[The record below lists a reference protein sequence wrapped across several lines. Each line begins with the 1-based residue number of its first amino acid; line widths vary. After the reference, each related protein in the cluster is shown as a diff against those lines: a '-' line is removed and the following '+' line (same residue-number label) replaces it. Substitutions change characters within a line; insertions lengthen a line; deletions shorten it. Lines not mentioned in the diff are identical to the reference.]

1 MGKEGEI
8 VDKNFTVKEN
18 ELVKEEEM
26 IKGFDDLGRIERLQH
41 YVNLLDED
49 YFRALEHLSNEK
61 MYNSQYKYYEEFEQN
76 GKTDFLEE
84 LETYFPEISRSN
96 GSRFYKKLDYN
107 IGIICDEFV
116 YNAYKDSANIKYIS
130 ADSNVADSDFDFV
143 IIVSSW
149 RGIDGSWAQ
158 VASPRSDK
166 REKLMNM
173 VSAFK
178 KSGIPT
184 AFYSKEDPV
193 NFHLFKD
200 IAKECDVIYTS
211 AVEMVEKYK
220 EYCNND
226 NVHVM
231 EFGVNPRY
239 HNPVGSR
246 TQTAEQNKDHV
257 LFAGSWTEKYP
268 VRNNESARMFDGVKE
283 NGFDL
288 TIVDRNLELRKTR
301 YQFPKRYIENLTYPM
316 EHNDLM
322 DTHRL
327 IPWAI
332 NVNSVK
338 YSETMFANRVFELQ
352 AMGNLM
358 LTNYSMGVNNKF
370 PNLFIVNTKA
380 DVKPM
385 LNNHSENEYEDLR
398 AKGIRQVML
407 NETGFH
413 RVSQF
418 AENFGLQSNIDEKK
432 ILVVASDVSAKI
444 QESFDRQM
452 YENKNLINEDELT
465 KINIS
470 DYDFITYFSDE
481 FIYEE
486 YHLEDLLSA
495 FVYTDVDFVTKQNTN
510 LHDYSQSYENLSL
523 TMFDIT
529 VLNNSFRTESEN
541 GYVIPMTEVMTDIP
555 EKTNSEK
562 LVSVIVP
569 IHNNGRY
576 LEDKCFRSLTRSS
589 IFDKMEII
597 FINDGSTDPE
607 TISIINRLRR
617 RYPDVVY
624 VEFPEGSGSAS
635 RPRNEGAKIVK
646 TPYLTYLDPDN
657 EASGDGYADLLDK
670 LIKNPELDMAV
681 GNIMKEDNKRRATF
695 KYSGTVKKF
704 NNKKLLIEDT
714 HKFME
719 ESALRAQS
727 IQALIVKTN
736 IIQDNNIEM
745 VEGAAGQDTVF
756 FQELILNCHNVIGVE
771 TFVHMYYAAV
781 SGSVT
786 NTIGKKFFDKYYK
799 LEIERIPFLKEHNL
813 LETYLNERFN
823 FYVKGWYLSR
833 IDRIKPEERH
843 DAITRFLD
851 IYSLYDQYDKV
862 EDNDLLEQIE
872 SLKNEV
878 NYKG

>member
-1 MGKEGEI
+1 MSNNIEENLSEDVENNNEKEIQG
-8 VDKNFTVKEN
+8 
-18 ELVKEEEM
+18 L
-26 IKGFDDLGRIERLQH
+26 DDLNKIERLKY

-61 MYNSQYKYYEEFEQN
+61 MYNSQYKYYEEFEMN

-84 LETYFPEISRSN
+84 LESSFPNISKSN
-96 GSRFYKKLDYN
+96 GSRLFKKLDYK

-130 ADSNVADSDFDFV
+130 ADDQESDEDFDFV
-143 IIVSSW
+143 IFVTSW

-166 REKLMNM
+166 REQLMRLVNK
-173 VSAFK
+173 FK
-178 KSGIPT
+178 NKGIPT

-193 NFHLFKD
+193 NYHLFKD

-211 AVEMVEKYK
+211 ALEMVDIYK
-220 EYCNND
+220 EYCSND

-231 EFGVNPRY
+231 EFGVNPNY
-239 HNPVGSR
+239 HNPVGTR
-246 TQTAEQNKDHV
+246 TETASKNKEHV
-257 LFAGSWTEKYP
+257 IFAGSWTEKYP
-268 VRNNESARMFDGVKE
+268 VRNNESARMFDGIKE
-283 NGFDL
+283 SDYDL
-288 TIVDRNLELRKTR
+288 TIIDRNLELRKTR
-301 YQFPKRYIENLTYPM
+301 YQFPRRYIENLTYPM

-322 DTHRL
+322 NTHRL

-385 LNNHSENEYEDLR
+385 LTNHTENEYEDVR

-407 NETGFH
+407 KETGFH
-413 RVSQF
+413 RIAQF
-418 AENFGLQSNIDEKK
+418 ASNFGLQTNLNDKK
-432 ILVVASDVSAKI
+432 ILVITSELTPKV

-452 YENKNLINEDELT
+452 YEFKTLVTKEDLDTINS
-465 KINIS
+465 NQ
-470 DYDFITYFSDE
+470 YDFVTYMNDN

-495 FVYTDVDFVTKQNTN
+495 FVYTDVDFVTKQTVG
-510 LHDYSQSYENLSL
+510 LHEYTGNYNDMNL
-523 TMFDIT
+523 TMFDVNI
-529 VLNNSFRTESEN
+529 LNNNFEPDTSN
-541 GYVIPMTEVMTDIP
+541 GYVIPMTEIMIETP
-555 EKTNSEK
+555 QKNNNEK
-562 LVSVIVP
+562 LVSIIVP

-589 IFDKMEII
+589 IFEKMEII
-597 FINDGSTDPE
+597 FINDGSTDKE

-617 RYPDVVY
+617 RHPDIIY
-624 VEFPEGSGSAS
+624 VEFEEGSGSAS

-646 TPYLTYLDPDN
+646 TPYMTYLDPDN
-657 EASGDGYADLLDK
+657 EASGDGYADLLRELMD
-670 LIKNPELDMAV
+670 NPETDVAI

-695 KYSGTVKKF
+695 KYSGTVKKY
-704 NNKKLLIEDT
+704 NNNSLFIEDT
-714 HKFME
+714 HAFMK
-719 ESALRAQS
+719 ESGLRAQS
-727 IQALIVKTN
+727 IQALIVKTKV
-736 IIQDNNIEM
+736 IQDNKIKM

-756 FQELILNCHNVIGVE
+756 FQELILNCTNAIAVE

-786 NTIGKKFFDKYYK
+786 NTIGTKFFDKYYK
-799 LEIERIPFLKEHNL
+799 LEIERIPFLKKHNL
-813 LETYLNERFN
+813 LQTYLEDRFN
-823 FYVKGWYLSR
+823 FYIKGWYLSR
-833 IDRIKPEERH
+833 LDRIKPEERNE
-843 DAITRFLD
+843 AITRFLD
-851 IYSLYDQYDKV
+851 IYSLYDKYDKV
-862 EDNDLLEQIE
+862 EDNDLLEQIRM
-872 SLKNEV
+872 LKNEV
-878 NYKG
+878 NYKE

>member
-1 MGKEGEI
+1 MG
-8 VDKNFTVKEN
+8 KNFTEKET
-18 ELVKEEEM
+18 ELVKDTEI
-26 IKGFDDLGRIERLQH
+26 IKGFDDLDKVERLKH

-84 LETYFPEISRSN
+84 LETHFPEISKSN

-130 ADSNVADSDFDFV
+130 ADSDIENSNFDFV
-143 IIVSSW
+143 IVVSSW

-166 REKLMNM
+166 REILMGMISKL
-173 VSAFK
+173 K
-178 KSGIPT
+178 KSGVPT

-193 NFHLFKD
+193 NYHLFKD
-200 IAKECDVIYTS
+200 VAKECDVIYTS
-211 AVEMVEKYK
+211 AVEMVDKYK
-220 EYCNND
+220 QYCNNEH
-226 NVHVM
+226 VHVM
-231 EFGVNPRY
+231 EFGVNPKY

-246 TQTAEQNKDHV
+246 TQIAIQNKDHV

-380 DVKPM
+380 DVKSM
-385 LNNHSENEYEDLR
+385 LSNHSEREYEDMR

-413 RVSQF
+413 RISQF
-418 AENFGLQSNIDEKK
+418 AENFGMKSNIEEKK
-432 ILVVASDVSAKI
+432 ILVVASGITAKI
-444 QESFDRQM
+444 QDSFDRQM
-452 YENKNLINEDELT
+452 YNNKTLISESELT
-465 KINIS
+465 GVHPG
-470 DYDFITYFSDE
+470 DYNFITYFSEE

-495 FVYTDVDFVTKQNTN
+495 FVYTDVDFVTKQNSK
-510 LHDYSQSYENLSL
+510 LHDYSNSYENLNL
-523 TMFDIT
+523 TMFDASI
-529 VLNNSFRTESEN
+529 LNRSFKTDSEN
-541 GYVIPMTEVMTDIP
+541 GYAIPMTEILTNLP
-555 EKTNSEK
+555 ETISTEK

-597 FINDGSTDPE
+597 FINDGSTDLE

-617 RYPDVVY
+617 RYPDIVY
-624 VEFPEGSGSAS
+624 VEYPEGSGSAS
-635 RPRNEGAKIVK
+635 RPRNEGAKMVK

-657 EASGDGYADLLDK
+657 EASGDGYADLLNK
-670 LIKNPELDMAV
+670 LLENPDLDMAV

-704 NNKKLLIEDT
+704 NNKNLLIDDT
-714 HKFME
+714 HQFMKD
-719 ESALRAQS
+719 SGLRAQS

-756 FQELILNCHNVIGVE
+756 FQELILNCRNAIAVE

-799 LEIERIPFLKEHNL
+799 LEIERIPFLKEHKL

-823 FYVKGWYLSR
+823 FYIKGWYLSR
-833 IDRIKPEERH
+833 IDRIKREERH
-843 DAITRFLD
+843 EAITRFLD
-851 IYSLYDQYDKV
+851 IYSLYDNYEKV
-862 EDNDLLEQIE
+862 EDNDLLESIKA
-872 SLKNEV
+872 LKNEV
-878 NYKG
+878 NYKE

>member
-1 MGKEGEI
+1 ME
-8 VDKNFTVKEN
+8 KNFTERET
-18 ELVKEEEM
+18 ELKQDEEL
-26 IKGFDDLGRIERLQH
+26 IKGFDDLDKIERLKH
-41 YVNLLDED
+41 YVNLLDEN

-84 LETYFPEISRSN
+84 LETHFPEISKSN
-96 GSRFYKKLDYN
+96 GSRFYEKLNYN

-130 ADSNVADSDFDFV
+130 ADSDVESSDFDFV
-143 IIVSSW
+143 IVVSSW

-173 VSAFK
+173 VSEFK
-178 KSGIPT
+178 KSGVPT

-211 AVEMVEKYK
+211 ALEMVDKYK
-220 EYCNND
+220 EYCGKED
-226 NVHVM
+226 VYVM
-231 EFGVNPRY
+231 EFGVNPKY
-239 HNPVGSR
+239 HNPIGSR
-246 TQTAEQNKDHV
+246 TQTALQNKEHV

-283 NGFDL
+283 SGFDL
-288 TIVDRNLELRKTR
+288 TIIDRNLELRKTR

-385 LNNHSENEYEDLR
+385 LNNHSEREYEDMR

-407 NETGFH
+407 NDTGFH
-413 RVSQF
+413 RISQF
-418 AENFGLQSNIDEKK
+418 AVNFGLKSNIDEKS
-432 ILVVASDVSAKI
+432 ILVVASELSAKI
-444 QESFDRQM
+444 QKSFDRQM
-452 YENKNLINEDELT
+452 YTNKTLVRESELNNV
-465 KINIS
+465 NIS
-470 DYDFITYFSDE
+470 DYDFVTYLSDE

-495 FVYTDVDFVTKQNTN
+495 FVYTDVDFVTKQNN
-510 LHDYSQSYENLSL
+510 NVHDYSEQYENLNL
-523 TMFDIT
+523 TMFDT
-529 VLNNSFRTESEN
+529 NVLNSDYKAETSH
-541 GYVIPMTEVMTDIP
+541 GYVIPMTEVMINRP
-555 EKTNSEK
+555 EKTGSEK

-589 IFDKMEII
+589 VFDKMEII

-617 RYPDVVY
+617 RYPDIVY

-635 RPRNEGAKIVK
+635 RPRNEGAMMVK

-657 EASGDGYADLLDK
+657 EASGDGYADLLHK
-670 LIKNPELDMAV
+670 LVENPEIEMAV

-714 HKFME
+714 HQFMKD
-719 ESALRAQS
+719 SALRAQS

-756 FQELILNCHNVIGVE
+756 FQELMLNCRNAIAVE

-823 FYVKGWYLSR
+823 FYIKGWYLSR
-833 IDRIKPEERH
+833 IDRIKPEER
-843 DAITRFLD
+843 DEAITRFLD
-851 IYSLYDQYDKV
+851 IYSLYDKYEKV
-862 EDNDLLEQIE
+862 EDNDLLESIRE
-872 SLKNEV
+872 LKNEV
-878 NYKG
+878 NYKE

>member
-1 MGKEGEI
+1 ME
-8 VDKNFTVKEN
+8 KNFTERET
-18 ELVKEEEM
+18 ELKQDEEL
-26 IKGFDDLGRIERLQH
+26 IKGFDDLDKIERLKH
-41 YVNLLDED
+41 YVNLLDEN

-84 LETYFPEISRSN
+84 LETHFPEISKSN
-96 GSRFYKKLDYN
+96 GSRFYEKLNYN

-130 ADSNVADSDFDFV
+130 ADSDVESSDFDFV
-143 IIVSSW
+143 IVVSSW
-149 RGIDGSWAQ
+149 RGIDGSWTQ

-173 VSAFK
+173 VSEFK
-178 KSGIPT
+178 KSGVPT

-211 AVEMVEKYK
+211 ALEMVDKYK
-220 EYCNND
+220 EYCGKED
-226 NVHVM
+226 VYVM
-231 EFGVNPRY
+231 EFGVNPKY
-239 HNPVGSR
+239 HNPIGSR
-246 TQTAEQNKDHV
+246 TQTALQNKEHV

-283 NGFDL
+283 SGFDL
-288 TIVDRNLELRKTR
+288 TIIDRNLELRKTR

-385 LNNHSENEYEDLR
+385 LNNHSAYEYEDMR

-413 RVSQF
+413 RISQF
-418 AENFGLQSNIDEKK
+418 AENFGFKSNIYAKN
-432 ILVVASDVSAKI
+432 ILVVASEISVKI

-452 YENKNLINEDELT
+452 YKNKTLVRESELNNV
-465 KINIS
+465 NIS
-470 DYDFITYFSDE
+470 DYDFVTYLSNE

-495 FVYTDVDFVTKQNTN
+495 FVYTDVDFVTKHNN
-510 LHDYSQSYENLSL
+510 NVHDYSEQYENLNL
-523 TMFDIT
+523 TMFDIN
-529 VLNNSFRTESEN
+529 VLNSDFKAETSH
-541 GYVIPMTEVMTDIP
+541 GYVIPMTEVMINRP
-555 EKTNSEK
+555 EKTGSEK

-589 IFDKMEII
+589 VFDKMEII
-597 FINDGSTDPE
+597 FINDGSTDLE

-617 RYPDVVY
+617 RYPDIVY

-635 RPRNEGAKIVK
+635 RPRNEGAMMVK

-657 EASGDGYADLLDK
+657 EASGDGYADLLHK
-670 LIKNPELDMAV
+670 LVENPEIDMAV

-714 HKFME
+714 HQFMKD
-719 ESALRAQS
+719 SALRAQS

-756 FQELILNCHNVIGVE
+756 FQELMLNCRNAIAVE

-823 FYVKGWYLSR
+823 FYIKGWYLSR
-833 IDRIKPEERH
+833 IDRIKPEER
-843 DAITRFLD
+843 DEAITRFLD
-851 IYSLYDQYDKV
+851 IYSLYDKYEKV
-862 EDNDLLEQIE
+862 EDNDLLESIRE
-872 SLKNEV
+872 LKNEV
-878 NYKG
+878 NYKE

>member
-1 MGKEGEI
+1 
-8 VDKNFTVKEN
+8 VDNNLDKNQSEETKEN
-18 ELVKEEEM
+18 EV
-26 IKGFDDLGRIERLQH
+26 IKGFDDLDKMERLQH
-41 YVNLLDED
+41 YINLLDED

-61 MYNSQYKYYEEFEQN
+61 LYNSQYKYYEEFEQN
-76 GKTDFLEE
+76 GKTDFLEDLE
-84 LETYFPEISRSN
+84 LHFPEISKSN
-96 GSRFYKKLDYN
+96 GSRFYEKLDYK

-130 ADSNVADSDFDFV
+130 ADTDVTNTDFDFV

-149 RGIDGSWAQ
+149 RGIDGSWGQ

-166 REKLMNM
+166 REKLMGM
-173 VSAFK
+173 LKEFK
-178 KSGIPT
+178 KSNIPT

-193 NFHLFKD
+193 NYHLFKD

-211 AVEMVEKYK
+211 ALEMVNNYK
-220 EYCNND
+220 EYCEND

-231 EFGVNPRY
+231 EFGVNPKY
-239 HNPVGSR
+239 HNPVGTR
-246 TQTAEQNKDHV
+246 TKTAAQNKDHV

-288 TIVDRNLELRKTR
+288 TIIDRNLELRKTR

-385 LNNHSENEYEDLR
+385 LNNHSEKEYEDMR

-407 NETGFH
+407 HETGFH
-413 RVSQF
+413 RIAQF
-418 AENFGLQSNIDEKK
+418 AENFGLQTNIKNKKVLVIADE
-432 ILVVASDVSAKI
+432 ITSEI
-444 QESFDRQM
+444 QNSFDRQM
-452 YENKNLINEDELT
+452 YSYKTLAAKTDL
-465 KINIS
+465 KDLNIA
-470 DYDFITYFSDE
+470 DYDFVTYFSDQYL
-481 FIYEE
+481 YEE
-486 YHLEDLLSA
+486 YYLEDLLAA
-495 FVYTDVDFVTKQNTN
+495 FVYTDVDFVTKQNTET
-510 LHDYSQSYENLSL
+510 HDYTSSYSDKHL
-523 TMFDIT
+523 TMFDAK
-529 VLNNSFRTESEN
+529 VLSGNSEESAYEGYAIPETE
-541 GYVIPMTEVMTDIP
+541 IMTELPQKST
-555 EKTNSEK
+555 TEK

-597 FINDGSTDPE
+597 FINDGSTDFE
-607 TISIINRLRR
+607 TINIINRLRR
-617 RYPDVVY
+617 RYPDIVY
-624 VEFPEGSGSAS
+624 VEYPEGSGSAS
-635 RPRNEGAKIVK
+635 RPRNEGAKIAK

-657 EASGDGYADLLDK
+657 EASGDGYADLLNK
-670 LIKNPELDMAV
+670 LLEHPEVDMAV

-695 KYSGTVKKF
+695 KYSGTVKKY

-714 HKFME
+714 HQFMK

-727 IQALIVKTN
+727 IQALIVKTSV
-736 IIQDNNIEM
+736 IQNNNIEM

-756 FQELILNCHNVIGVE
+756 FQELILHCNNAIAVE

-799 LEIERIPFLKEHNL
+799 LEIERIPFLQKHDL
-813 LETYLNERFN
+813 LQTYLDERFN
-823 FYVKGWYLSR
+823 FYIKGWYLSR
-833 IDRIKPEERH
+833 LDRIKPEERNE
-843 DAITRFLD
+843 AITRFLD
-851 IYSLYDQYDKV
+851 IYSLYDSYEKI
-862 EDNDLLEQIE
+862 EDNDLLDQIKL
-872 SLKNEV
+872 LKNEV
-878 NYKG
+878 NYKE